1 MPGALPRASSRAGG
15 CTGGSAPGLPTRDRR
30 RFRARAAIPFETVDD
45 PRPEW
50 RESRSGSHYSCLPG
64 GILVRVRML
73 HGVKGLKTATGCPPW
88 TPLYRTPC
96 LFPHARPQRG
106 SADDGKRLHALDV
119 ASQFASRRAGDS
131 KGRGSGE
138 GEAAGRR
145 LMGGLADS
153 FLVLNKGFPCEAVD
167 SLNKGFPC

>member
-1 MPGALPRASSRAGG
+1 MQGAADGCAATGRAAVAPRLVGCRTRHGSEAVPGAPPLASSRVGG
-15 CTGGSAPGLPTRDRR
+15 CAGGSAPGLPTRDRR
-30 RFRARAAIPFETVDD
+30 RFRARAAISFETVDD

-73 HGVKGLKTATGCPPW
+73 NGVKGLKTATGCPPW

-106 SADDGKRLHALDV
+106 SVDDGKRLHALDV
-119 ASQFASRRAGDS
+119 LVVAVFRV
-131 KGRGSGE
+131 RGVRGE
-138 GEAAGRR
+138 REGVAIE
-145 LMGGLADS
+145 
-153 FLVLNKGFPCEAVD
+153 P
-167 SLNKGFPC
+167 